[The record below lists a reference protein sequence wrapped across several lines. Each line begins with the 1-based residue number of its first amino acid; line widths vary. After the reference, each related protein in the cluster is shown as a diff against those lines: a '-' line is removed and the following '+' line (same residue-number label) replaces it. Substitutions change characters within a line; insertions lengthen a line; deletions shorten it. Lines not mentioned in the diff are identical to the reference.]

1 MLVRFIAW
9 IVVCSWCNVCFL
21 NWGCVGVPYS
31 TECNVLFG
39 HGEEDTEGLSVAI
52 SALSEKTI
60 TAVTRNLYKVASTQS
75 KLVSMQ

>member
-1 MLVRFIAW
+1 M
-9 IVVCSWCNVCFL
+9 
-21 NWGCVGVPYS
+21 PYS

>member
-1 MLVRFIAW
+1 MCRGAINYRML
-9 IVVCSWCNVCFL
+9 CF
-21 NWGCVGVPYS
+21 V
-31 TECNVLFG
+31 G

-60 TAVTRNLYKVASTQS
+60 TAAIRNLYKVASTQS